1 MKRLLLLGGGHAHL
15 QVMRAFAAE
24 AVPAAELTLVT
35 PYPRLTYSGMVPGH
49 VAGHYSLEQCS
60 VPLAPMAERAGV
72 RLLQGA
78 ATGIDPARRSV
89 TLADG
94 RSLPYDALSLD
105 IGATVDRD
113 AIPGAR
119 EHGLFVRPIEAFTLL
134 WGRMAELGRERALC
148 VVVVGGGAA
157 GVELALSIHHA
168 LGERSHVSLVTGG
181 GVPLPTHPPSVQ
193 RRALR
198 ALKRRNVTVLEDSCA
213 EVSAEHVL
221 LGRGTRVA
229 CDAAVMAL
237 GAAAPPWL
245 RDSGMAL
252 DEQGFIATGPTLQ
265 SNSHAEVFAAGDVA
279 TRSDEPH
286 PKSGVYAVRAGAPLA
301 LNLRRFLAGG
311 ELVPYRPQRRALN
324 LLACGERYAIASWGG
339 WSAEGAWVWRWK
351 DRIDRD
357 FMRAHGG
364 LG

>member
-15 QVMRAFAAE
+15 QVLRAFAAE
-24 AVPAAELTLVT
+24 AVPAAELTLLT
-35 PYPRLTYSGMVPGH
+35 PFAQLTYSGMVPGH
-49 VAGHYSLEQCS
+49 VAGHYSLEQCC

-78 ATGIDPARRSV
+78 ATGIDLARRSV

-94 RSLPYDALSLD
+94 RSLPYDVLSLD
-105 IGATVDRD
+105 IGATVDSD

-119 EHGLFVRPIEAFTLL
+119 EHGLFVRPIEAFTQL

-181 GVPLPTHPPSVQ
+181 SVPLPSHPPSVQ
-193 RRALR
+193 RRALN

-213 EVSAEHVL
+213 EISAAHVL

-229 CDAAVMAL
+229 CDAAVLAL

-265 SNSHAEVFAAGDVA
+265 SMSHAEVFAAGDVA
-279 TRSDEPH
+279 TRSDDPH

-311 ELVPYRPQRRALN
+311 ELLPYRPQRRALN
-324 LLACGERYAIASWGG
+324 LLACGEKYAIASWGG

-351 DRIDRD
+351 DRIDRE
-357 FMRAHGG
+357 FVRAHGG
-364 LG
+364 IG